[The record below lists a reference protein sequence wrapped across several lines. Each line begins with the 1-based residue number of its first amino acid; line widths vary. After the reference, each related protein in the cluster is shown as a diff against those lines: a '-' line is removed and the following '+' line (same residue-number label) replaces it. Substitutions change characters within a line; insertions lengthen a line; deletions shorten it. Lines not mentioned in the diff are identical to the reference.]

1 MEMERESRNNQL
13 SKQVRKR
20 HPDILYDDSSYDPS
34 RPIIRRT
41 NVSPGNPN
49 VIIQGKFYHVGK
61 DMSRVPLGDYMDHG
75 YESRK
80 EFHDAVEELIDRW
93 GGRDGECI
101 EERMYHGK
109 EGEAID
115 DRHVQLHLSFPDT
128 PGARPDQAWLPR
140 YLLTPI
146 PIPEQFKWREKT
158 EKELTEEE
166 LHKAIW
172 GF

>member
-1 MEMERESRNNQL
+1 MERESRSNQL
-13 SKQVRKR
+13 PKQVRKR
-20 HPDILYDDSSYDPS
+20 HPDIIYDDSSFDPS

-41 NVSPGNPN
+41 NVSPDNPN
-49 VIIQGKFYHVGK
+49 VIIQGPFYHVGK
-61 DMSRVPLGDYMDHG
+61 DMNRVPLGDYMDHG

-80 EFHDAVEELIDRW
+80 EFREAIEELIDRW

-101 EERMYHGK
+101 EERAYHGK

-115 DRHVQLHLSFPDT
+115 ERHIQLHLRFPDT

-146 PIPEQFKWREKT
+146 PTPEQFKWREKT
-158 EKELTEEE
+158 EKELAEEE

-172 GF
+172 GY

>member
-1 MEMERESRNNQL
+1 MERASRGNQL
-13 SKQVRKR
+13 PKQVRNR
-20 HPDILYDDSSYDPS
+20 HPDIIYDDSPYDPS

-41 NVSPGNPN
+41 NVSPDNPN
-49 VIIQGKFYHVGK
+49 VIIQGPFYHVGK

-80 EFHDAVEELIDRW
+80 EFREAIEELIDRW

-101 EERMYHGK
+101 EERAYHGK

-115 DRHVQLHLSFPDT
+115 ERHIQLHLRFPDT
-128 PGARPDQAWLPR
+128 PGARHDQAWLPR
-140 YLLTPI
+140 YLLTPV
-146 PIPEQFKWREKT
+146 PTPEQFKWREKT
-158 EKELTEEE
+158 EKELAEEE

-172 GF
+172 GY